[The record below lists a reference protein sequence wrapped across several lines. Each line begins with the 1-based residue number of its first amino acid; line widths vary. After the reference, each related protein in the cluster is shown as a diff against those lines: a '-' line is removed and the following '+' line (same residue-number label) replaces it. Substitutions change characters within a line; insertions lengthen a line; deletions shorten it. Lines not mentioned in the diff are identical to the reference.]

1 MQGYI
6 QHRIEVGYLDLP
18 CVPSTQSPQ
27 PLSPLLTHLSTK
39 EKASIEQMLREHQ
52 LKEALR
58 AKDEL
63 QHRLTSLQDS
73 IRLIEGSPGAVD
85 KEKVRKPVLDAAT
98 RHLIMQE
105 EQEKRKES
113 LNFVRRKRLEQAEI
127 RKRKEVRAEIVRSK
141 MQQQFESDGGVF
153 HRMEKFVAEMKAR
166 KLEDLQAKADRRRE
180 ALIKQLSL
188 ANNTPNP
195 RTGGYFYQKALEEYQ
210 AAVEHPENERRFE
223 QLSRK
228 KVDFL
233 PINRQEI
240 EKHAKKHD
248 VMLAEL
254 KLRKERLRGEEWL
267 DSEVEQAAGVHVS
280 RLAREVLQRDL
291 AEKEAREKAELR
303 KKQLANKRLQYGDLV
318 KEMYAPL
325 IDPAKHAAI
334 EEMKYHSEPQ
344 RTRLKKDHS
353 LDPPIFHS
361 PVPKAKSKPA
371 ISIEQSTA
379 SKSQDYLAL
388 RRQSR
393 DHIDYEKVKEEL
405 NADKLQQALEISDE
419 KEMRQLTEQIE
430 RNVRRQERKLA
441 AAAPTDLQA
450 LQLHGSANDV
460 IITSIRAKL
469 ALLSSSVL

>member
-1 MQGYI
+1 
-6 QHRIEVGYLDLP
+6 
-18 CVPSTQSPQ
+18 
-27 PLSPLLTHLSTK
+27 
-39 EKASIEQMLREHQ
+39 MLREHQ

-63 QHRLTSLQDS
+63 QHRLASLQDS
-73 IRLIEGSPGAVD
+73 IRLIEGSPGAID
-85 KEKVRKPVLDAAT
+85 KEKPKKPVLDAVT
-98 RHLIMQE
+98 RHQIMQE

-127 RKRKEVRAEIVRSK
+127 RKRKEERAEMVRTK
-141 MQQQFESDGGVF
+141 LQQQFESDGGVF
-153 HRMEKFVAEMKAR
+153 HRMEKFVAEMKAK

-180 ALIKQLSL
+180 ALLKQLSL

-210 AAVEHPENERRFE
+210 SAVENPENERRFE

-228 KVDFL
+228 KAEFL
-233 PINRQEI
+233 PISRQEI

-248 VMLAEL
+248 VRLAEL
-254 KLRKERLRGEEWL
+254 RQRKERARGEEWL
-267 DSEVEQAAGVHVS
+267 DSEVQQAAGVHVS

-291 AEKEAREKAELR
+291 AEKEAREKAEYR

-318 KEMYAPL
+318 KEMYAPVV
-325 IDPAKHAAI
+325 DPAKHAAA

-344 RTRLKKDHS
+344 RIRLRKDHS
-353 LDPPIFHS
+353 LDPPVFHS
-361 PVPKAKSKPA
+361 PVPKAKVKSKPA

-388 RRQSR
+388 RRESR

-405 NADKLQQALEISDE
+405 NVDKLQQALEGSNE
-419 KEMRQLTEQIE
+419 KEMRQLTELIE